1 MGGWVRPPKQFVPD
15 PYAYHTELELTVE
28 SLTTLGQGVCR
39 DRGWV
44 VMVPFV
50 IPGERVRVRVFRN
63 FSGYSE
69 ADLVEVLAPSEDR
82 VRPGCPHFGSCGGCQ
97 LQHIGYARQLREKT
111 ARVAEIMERIGGITH
126 PVEPAHGSPTVYG
139 YRSKLTPHYGRP
151 AEDGS
156 QPIGFLKVGRRNQM
170 VDVAHCPIAT
180 DAINAA
186 LPEARE
192 RARRESGRKRRRRGG
207 TLLLRDALE
216 GVVTDPKAV
225 VSQRVGGLTFQFIAG
240 EFFQNNPFLLPE
252 MVAHVVEEAGGA
264 GVRFLVDAYCGV
276 GLFAV
281 SAAARFEAVA
291 GVEISEA
298 AVRWARANARING
311 ADNAR
316 FHTGKAEAVF
326 AAPGFSGAETAVVV
340 DPPRKGCDPA
350 FLRQLAEY
358 RPRRIV
364 YVSCDPSTQAR
375 DLSALRAEGYGLRRL
390 RPFDLFPHTRHIES
404 VATLVD
410 GGADTD
416 SENAEEKG

>member
-1 MGGWVRPPKQFVPD
+1 MRAAKQFVPD

-39 DRGWV
+39 DNGWV

-50 IPGERVRVRVFRN
+50 IPGERVRARVFRN
-63 FSGYSE
+63 FPTYSE

-82 VRPGCPHFGSCGGCQ
+82 VRPQCPLFGSCGGCQ
-97 LQHIGYARQLREKT
+97 LQHTAYARQLREKT
-111 ARVAEIMERIGGITH
+111 ARVAEVLERIGGIAH
-126 PVEPAHGSPTVYG
+126 PVEPAHPSPAIYG

-151 AEDGS
+151 AADGS

-186 LPEARE
+186 LPEARD
-192 RARRESGRKRRRRGG
+192 RVRREGGRKRRRRGG
-207 TLLLRDALE
+207 TLLLRDTLE
-216 GVVTDPKAV
+216 GVVTDPGAV
-225 VSQRVGGLTFQFIAG
+225 VSERVGDLTFQFKAG
-240 EFFQNNPFLLPE
+240 EFFQNNPFVLPGL
-252 MVAHVVEEAGGA
+252 VAHVVDEAGGP

-281 SAAARFEAVA
+281 SAAGRFEAVA

-298 AVRWARANARING
+298 AVRWARANALING
-311 ADNAR
+311 AANVR
-316 FHTGKAEAVF
+316 FHVGRAEAVF
-326 AAPGFSGAETAVVV
+326 ADPGFCGRESAVVV

-350 FLRQLAEY
+350 FLRQLADY

-375 DLSALRAEGYGLRRL
+375 DLAVLRETGYEVRRL

-410 GGADTD
+410 AGID
-416 SENAEEKG
+416 SEKTGEKG